1 MSEAARTA
9 PAAAELPPLQGAQL
23 LLLSIAIAASTFM
36 EILDTTI
43 VNVSVPAIAGSLG
56 VSPSE
61 ATWTVSSYALAA
73 AIVQPLTGWLGRRFG
88 EVRVFVTSMLLFVA
102 TSAAC
107 GLAPSMTVLV
117 AGRLLQGLVSG
128 PMVALA
134 QALLLRA
141 YPATRRGVALAIW
154 GMVVVVA
161 PIFGPVL
168 GGWITDNFS
177 WPWLFYINV
186 PIGLLAAAVSW
197 ALLHKRETERV
208 RVPVDV
214 VGIVLLFVGVGAL
227 QFMLDNGNEHDWF
240 SSPLILTTAVVA
252 VVCLVYLVAWELT
265 DRHPIIDIH
274 LFQIRNFSVACV
286 LTFCAFFSFFGATI
300 LFPLWL
306 ETTVGY
312 TATWAG
318 LSMAPFGLMMLVLM
332 PILGRNAPR
341 LNKRATITIGF
352 SIIAASMWWMSRFS
366 EHSSFWQLSLPRMML
381 GAGMPFFF
389 LPLNMILM
397 SRIPPDHFASAS
409 GLWGFLRTVA
419 GSVST
424 AVSVYIWNRRMDYHH
439 AVLAEH
445 VNPTAPGWTTLHDSL
460 TQTGMPERTIHAIA
474 ESTLAQQASTLA
486 INDTYLMYACIIVCL
501 IPVLWLARPPF
512 QPPLGAAGA
521 AH

>member
-1 MSEAARTA
+1 MSAAA
-9 PAAAELPPLQGAQL
+9 PAAPASAELPPLQGAPL

-43 VNVSVPAIAGSLG
+43 VNVSIPAIAGSLG

-107 GLAPSMTVLV
+107 GLAPNMTVLV

-134 QALLLRA
+134 QALLLRN
-141 YPATRRGVALAIW
+141 YPSTKRGVALAIW

-161 PIFGPVL
+161 PICGPVL
-168 GGWITDNFS
+168 GGWITDNLS

-186 PIGLLAAAVSW
+186 PIGLLAAGASW
-197 ALLHKRETERV
+197 ALLHKRESQRI
-208 RVPVDV
+208 RVPVDM

-227 QFMLDNGNEHDWF
+227 QFMLDNGNDHDWF
-240 SSPLILTTAVVA
+240 SSPLILTAGIVA
-252 VVCLVYLVAWELT
+252 VVCLVYLVAWEFT
-265 DRHPIIDIH
+265 DRHPIIDVH
-274 LFQIRNFSVACV
+274 LFQIRNFSVACI

-306 ETTVGY
+306 QTTVGY

-318 LSMAPFGLMMLVLM
+318 LAMAPFGFMMLILM

-341 LNKRATITIGF
+341 LNKRATITVGF
-352 SIIAASMWWMSRFS
+352 LIISFSMWWMTHFS
-366 EHSSFWQLSLPRMML
+366 EHSSFWQLTAPRMLL
-381 GAGMPFFF
+381 GCGMPFFF

-397 SRIPPDHFASAS
+397 SRISPDNFASAS

-424 AVSVYIWNRRMDYHH
+424 AVSVYLWNRRMDYHH
-439 AVLAEH
+439 AVLTEH
-445 VNPTAPGWTTLHDSL
+445 VNPAAPGWTSLQGPL
-460 TQTGMPERTIHAIA
+460 TQIGMPESAIHAIA
-474 ESTLAQQASTLA
+474 ESTVAQQASTLA
-486 INDTYLMYACIIVCL
+486 INDTYLVYAILIVSL

-512 QPPLGAAGA
+512 QPPPGAASA

>member
-1 MSEAARTA
+1 MSDAARSG

-43 VNVSVPAIAGSLG
+43 VNVSVPSIAGSLG

-88 EVRVFVTSMLLFVA
+88 EVRTFVVSMLLFIA

-107 GLAPSMTVLV
+107 GLAPSMAVLV

-134 QALLLRA
+134 QALLLRN
-141 YPATRRGVALAIW
+141 YPSSKRGMALAIW

-161 PIFGPVL
+161 PICGPVL
-168 GGWITDNFS
+168 GGWITDNLS

-186 PIGLLAAAVSW
+186 PVGLLAAGISW
-197 ALLHKRETERV
+197 TLLRRRESQRV
-208 RVPVDV
+208 HVPVDV
-214 VGIVLLFVGVGAL
+214 VGIVLLFIGVGAL
-227 QFMLDNGNEHDWF
+227 QYTLDNGNDLGWF
-240 SSPLILTTAVVA
+240 GSPMIVVAAVVA
-252 VVCLVYLVAWELT
+252 AVSLVYLVAWELT
-265 DRHPIIDIH
+265 DRHPIIDVH
-274 LFQIRNFSVACV
+274 LFQIRNFTVASV
-286 LTFCAFFSFFGATI
+286 LTFGAFFSFFGSTV

-318 LSMAPFGLMMLVLM
+318 MAMAPFGVMMLILM

-341 LNKRATITIGF
+341 LNKRVTVSIGF
-352 SIIAASMWWMSRFS
+352 AIIIASMLWMSRLN
-366 EHSSFWQLSLPRMML
+366 EHSTFWQLAAPRMLM
-381 GAGMPFFF
+381 GCGMPFFF

-397 SRIPPDHFASAS
+397 SRIKPDHFASAS
-409 GLWGFLRTVA
+409 GLWGFLRTIA

-424 AVSVYIWNRRMDYHH
+424 AVSVFLWNHRQDYHH

-445 VNPTAPGWTTLHDSL
+445 VNATAAGWNAVHGSL
-460 TQTGMPERTIHAIA
+460 ARAGLPEPAIRAIA
-474 ESTLAQQASTLA
+474 ENTLAQQAATLA
-486 INDTYLMYACIIVCL
+486 INDTYLVYAAIIRCL

-512 QPPLGAAGA
+512 QPPPGAGSGA
-521 AH
+521 H

>member
-1 MSEAARTA
+1 MSETTRSA
-9 PAAAELPPLQGAQL
+9 PATAELPPLQGAPL

-61 ATWTVSSYALAA
+61 ATRTVSSYALAA

-88 EVRVFVTSMLLFVA
+88 EVRTFVTSMLLFIA

-107 GLAPSMTVLV
+107 GLAPSMSVLV
-117 AGRLLQGLVSG
+117 AGRVLQGLVSG

-134 QALLLRA
+134 QALLLRN
-141 YPATRRGVALAIW
+141 YPATKRGIALSIW

-161 PIFGPVL
+161 PICGPVL
-168 GGWITDNFS
+168 GGWITDNLS

-186 PIGLLAAAVSW
+186 PVGLLAASASW
-197 ALLHKRETERV
+197 ALLRRRESQRV
-208 RVPVDV
+208 HVPVDV
-214 VGIVLLFVGVGAL
+214 VGMVLLFIGVGAL
-227 QFMLDNGNEHDWF
+227 QYTLDNGNELDWF
-240 SSPLILTTAVVA
+240 SSPLIVVSTVVA
-252 VVCLVYLVAWELT
+252 LVCLTYLVAWELT
-265 DRHPIIDIH
+265 DRHPIIDVH
-274 LFQIRNFSVACV
+274 LFQIRNFAVASV
-286 LTFCAFFSFFGATI
+286 LTFCAFFSFFGATV

-318 LSMAPFGLMMLVLM
+318 LAMAPFGFMMLILM

-341 LNKRATITIGF
+341 LNKRATITVGF
-352 SIIAASMWWMSRFS
+352 AIIITAMLWMTRFS
-366 EHSSFWQLSLPRMML
+366 EHSSFWQLTLPRMLL
-381 GAGMPFFF
+381 GCGMPFFF

-424 AVSVYIWNRRMDYHH
+424 AVSVFVWNHRMDYHH

-445 VNPTAPGWTTLHDSL
+445 VNATAAGWNAMHDSL
-460 TQTGMPERTIHAIA
+460 AQTGLPGPVIRAVA
-474 ESTLAQQASTLA
+474 ESTIAQQAATLA
-486 INDTYLMYACIIVCL
+486 INDTYLIFALIIACLVPI
-501 IPVLWLARPPF
+501 LWLARPPF
-512 QPPLGAAGA
+512 QPPAGA
-521 AH
+521 AASAH

>member
-1 MSEAARTA
+1 MSAALRSG
-9 PAAAELPPLQGAQL
+9 PAAAEPPPLQGAQL

-88 EVRVFVTSMLLFVA
+88 EVHTFVVSMLLFVA

-107 GLAPSMTVLV
+107 GLAPNMTVLV

-134 QALLLRA
+134 QALLLRN
-141 YPATRRGVALAIW
+141 YPATKRGTALAIW

-161 PIFGPVL
+161 PICGPVL
-168 GGWITDNFS
+168 GGWITDNLS

-186 PIGLLAAAVSW
+186 PIGLLAAGVSW
-197 ALLHKRETERV
+197 ALLHKRESQRV
-208 RVPVDV
+208 HVPVDV
-214 VGIVLLFVGVGAL
+214 VGIVLLFIGVGAL

-240 SSPLILTTAVVA
+240 NSPMILTAAIVA
-252 VVCLVYLVAWELT
+252 VVCITYLVAWELT
-265 DRHPIIDIH
+265 DRQPIIDVH
-274 LFQIRNFSVACV
+274 LFQIRNFTVAAV
-286 LTFCAFFSFFGATI
+286 LTFCAFFSFMGATI

-318 LSMAPFGLMMLVLM
+318 LSMAPFGLMMLILM

-341 LNKRATITIGF
+341 LNKRVTVTVGF
-352 SIIAASMWWMSRFS
+352 VIISISMLWMTRFS
-366 EHSSFWQLSLPRMML
+366 EHSSFWQLTLPRMLL

-424 AVSVYIWNRRMDYHH
+424 AVSVLIWNRRMDYHH

-445 VNPTAPGWTTLHDSL
+445 VNSAAPGWTALHGSL
-460 TQTGMPERTIHAIA
+460 AQAGMPERTIHAIA
-474 ESTLAQQASTLA
+474 ESTVAQQASTLA
-486 INDTYLMYACIIVCL
+486 INDTYLIYACIIICL

-512 QPPLGAAGA
+512 QPPSGAGGGA
-521 AH
+521 H

>member
-1 MSEAARTA
+1 MTDASRSG
-9 PAAAELPPLQGAQL
+9 PAAAEPPPLQGAQL

-88 EVRVFVTSMLLFVA
+88 EVRTFVVSMLLFVV

-107 GLAPSMTVLV
+107 GLAPSMTILV

-134 QALLLRA
+134 QALLLRN
-141 YPATRRGVALAIW
+141 YPATKRGMALAIW

-161 PIFGPVL
+161 PICGPVL
-168 GGWITDNFS
+168 GGWITDNLS

-186 PIGLLAAAVSW
+186 PVGLLAAGVSW
-197 ALLHKRETERV
+197 TLLRRRESQRV
-208 RVPVDV
+208 HVRVDV
-214 VGIVLLFVGVGAL
+214 VGMVLLFVGVGAL
-227 QFMLDNGNEHDWF
+227 QYTLDNGNDHDWF
-240 SSPLILTTAVVA
+240 ASPVIVVA
-252 VVCLVYLVAWELT
+252 TVVAAVSLVYLVAWELT
-265 DRHPIIDIH
+265 DRHPIIDVH
-274 LFQIRNFSVACV
+274 LFQIRNFTVASV
-286 LTFCAFFSFFGATI
+286 LTFGAFFSFFGSTV

-318 LSMAPFGLMMLVLM
+318 LAMAPFGVMMLILM
-332 PILGRNAPR
+332 PILGSNAPR
-341 LNKRATITIGF
+341 LNKRVTISIGF
-352 SIIAASMWWMSRFS
+352 VIIITSMFWMSRLN
-366 EHSSFWQLSLPRMML
+366 EHSSFWQLAAPRMLM
-381 GAGMPFFF
+381 GFGMPFFF

-397 SRIPPDHFASAS
+397 SRITPDHFASAS
-409 GLWGFLRTVA
+409 GLWGFLRTIA

-424 AVSVYIWNRRMDYHH
+424 AVSVFLWNHRRDYHH

-445 VNPTAPGWTTLHDSL
+445 INSAAPGWNAAHDTLARA
-460 TQTGMPERTIHAIA
+460 GMSEPAIRA
-474 ESTLAQQASTLA
+474 VTEGTLAQQASTLA
-486 INDTYLMYACIIVCL
+486 INDTYLLYAVIIACL

-512 QPPLGAAGA
+512 QPPPGAGSV
-521 AH
+521 H